1 MFMGED
7 TCQIPPV
14 WHRNW
19 SAHNS
24 AQYMIFLKRTQAS
37 RTSCLNI
44 GLIPQHCLIPL
55 ETLEESSAL
64 LWGGSIY
71 LQGFFG
77 HLLFARAG
85 GVNEIMFLK
94 VLLFKETLME
104 TTCTTSHILK
114 SLTFPLVKRGQHEGW
129 NWEALSSRVKEE
141 RSAEGT
147 EHSKQTKTGLQ
158 DQREFE
164 KELFRLPAPGLLRKG
179 AYTWPEWA
187 PWQNWLAFRNKK
199 CSGVRSRARCSK
211 SLRLLTS
218 LFQGQGYR
226 QPCNTHRGLYI
237 LLWRLLRCLS
247 KSIWPFFK
255 VD

>member
-44 GLIPQHCLIPL
+44 DLIPQHCLIPL

-129 NWEALSSRVKEE
+129 NWEVLSSRVKEE

-147 EHSKQTKTGLQ
+147 EHSKQTKTGSKRIWERTFQIASTRAPQERHLHMA
-158 DQREFE
+158 RVSTMT
-164 KELFRLPAPGLLRKG
+164 ELAGIQKQEVF
-179 AYTWPEWA
+179 W
-187 PWQNWLAFRNKK
+187 
-199 CSGVRSRARCSK
+199 
-211 SLRLLTS
+211 
-218 LFQGQGYR
+218 GQI
-226 QPCNTHRGLYI
+226 QSTML
-237 LLWRLLRCLS
+237 
-247 KSIWPFFK
+247 
-255 VD
+255 